1 MNFLLLFCV
10 ILDVSYEAG
19 MKKIHAVKS
28 SGEVIVG
35 MEVFREVY
43 KVTAQFNFGNLF
55 LPIKNVRFI

>member
-1 MNFLLLFCV
+1 
-10 ILDVSYEAG
+10 

-43 KVTAQFNFGNLF
+43 KVTAQFNF
-55 LPIKNVRFI
+55 